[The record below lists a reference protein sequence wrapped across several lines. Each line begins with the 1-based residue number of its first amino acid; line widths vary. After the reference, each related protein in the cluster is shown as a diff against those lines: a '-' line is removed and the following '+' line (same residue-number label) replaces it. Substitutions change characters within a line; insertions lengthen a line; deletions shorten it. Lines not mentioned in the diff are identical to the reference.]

1 MTTEDQNAEMPPIRP
16 ERPWHAKFRDA
27 FRGLKCGIRGQSSFF
42 AHFFMAAVVLVAA
55 ALLHLNHTEWC
66 LLTLCIF
73 TVLSAEMFNSAIESM
88 ARAITDENDPHV
100 GQALDIGSA
109 AVLLA
114 SIGASL
120 VGLIIFLR
128 HVSLPIEWL

>member
-1 MTTEDQNAEMPPIRP
+1 MAETTMIRP

-42 AHFFMAAVVLVAA
+42 AHFFMAAVVIIAGA
-55 ALLHLNHTEWC
+55 MLHLNHDEWC

-73 TVLSAEMFNSAIESM
+73 TVLAAEMFNSAIESM
-88 ARAITDENDPHV
+88 ARAITDETDPHV

-114 SIGASL
+114 SIGASI

-128 HVSLPIEWL
+128 NLPFQWS